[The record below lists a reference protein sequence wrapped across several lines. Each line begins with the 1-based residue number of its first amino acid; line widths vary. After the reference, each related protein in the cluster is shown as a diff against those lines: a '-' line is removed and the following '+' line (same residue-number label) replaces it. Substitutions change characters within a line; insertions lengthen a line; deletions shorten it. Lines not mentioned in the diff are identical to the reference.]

1 MLLVLVV
8 LALASI
14 FIPMIWEKNSYPKH
28 LIIQRHAEH
37 TPEQI
42 ITSMPEYIAVK
53 AKALQTSIPYAW
65 VIQLTSTSDVDKATQ
80 LEQTIKD
87 MQYPAYTE
95 LSTDNKE
102 LVRVMVGPFATEQQ
116 AKKISEIL
124 NDKFQVKSMVTQY
137 KTKDIEEISS

>member
-42 ITSMPEYIAVK
+42 ITSMPGYITVK
-53 AKALQTSIPYAW
+53 AKSAQTSTPYAW
-65 VIQLTSTSDVDKATQ
+65 VIQVTSISDIDKAKQ
-80 LEQTIKD
+80 LEQAIKD

-95 LSTDNKE
+95 QSTDHKG
-102 LVRVMVGPFATEQQ
+102 LVRVMVGPFATEQT
-116 AKKISEIL
+116 AKKVSEIL
-124 NDKFQVKSMVTQY
+124 NNKFQVKALVTQY
-137 KTKDIEEISS
+137 KTKDIEEMLS